1 MVNEA
6 KVESGGKQE
15 HNLIRTEEL
24 IILPFCR
31 VDNKL
36 AKVKKKSVHA
46 ENAGI
51 TFSSHAIP
59 SSPL

>member
-6 KVESGGKQE
+6 RIESGGKQE
-15 HNLIRTEEL
+15 HTLIRTEEL
-24 IILPFCR
+24 IIRPFCKG
-31 VDNKL
+31 DKEL
-36 AKVKKKSVHA
+36 AKVKKKSVPA

-51 TFSSHAIP
+51 TFSPHAIP